1 MANQIKV
8 LAHFRNTKS
17 VSFGKAYRSPSSSS
31 WVGFLYLMRG
41 ITMERKFTSDGWEN
55 ININGES
62 HTAQI
67 IRIDDEKLLFML
79 EEENLMKCPSN
90 CHIEHLNGKTL
101 DNRKQNLRI
110 KMGPLSIDR
119 LIITGMENKKI
130 ESISRVKDDAGNN
143 FYSVNTVL
151 AL

>member
-1 MANQIKV
+1 MPI
-8 LAHFRNTKS
+8 R
-17 VSFGKAYRSPSSSS
+17 
-31 WVGFLYLMRG
+31 MRG
-41 ITMERKFTSDGWEN
+41 ITMERKITSDGWEE
-55 ININGES
+55 INMNGES
-62 HTAQI
+62 HTGQI
-67 IRIDDEKLLFML
+67 IRIDDEKFLFML
-79 EEENLMKCPSN
+79 MEENLMKCPSN

-119 LIITGMENKKI
+119 LIIKGMENKKI

-151 AL
+151 VK